1 MNHDVGVTPQ
11 GVMLIHPA
19 ACCLLPCATHGQEM
33 LEDDKLGTF
42 DQLLMAQEEVV
53 ALQSQVR
60 NVKGHVSATLRFNS
74 IP

>member
-1 MNHDVGVTPQ
+1 M
-11 GVMLIHPA
+11 
-19 ACCLLPCATHGQEM
+19 GQEM

-60 NVKGHVSATLRFNS
+60 NVKGHASGTL
-74 IP
+74 

>member
-1 MNHDVGVTPQ
+1 MRHGRCWSEPPRC
-11 GVMLIHPA
+11 PA
-19 ACCLLPCATHGQEM
+19 DPPCCLPCAAVPMGQEM

-60 NVKGHVSATLRFNS
+60 NVKGHASGTL
-74 IP
+74 